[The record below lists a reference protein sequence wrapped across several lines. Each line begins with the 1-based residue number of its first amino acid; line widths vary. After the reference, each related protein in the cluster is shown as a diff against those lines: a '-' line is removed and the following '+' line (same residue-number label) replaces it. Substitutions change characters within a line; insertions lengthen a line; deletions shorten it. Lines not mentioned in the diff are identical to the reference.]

1 MTASRT
7 QTDAQTLLKQH
18 AAKVRFAAA
27 PPPSATT
34 LSAAYDVQDAFVALM
49 LAREG
54 PVAGYKIGLT
64 SPRMQAMCGI
74 DQPISGVVLAQRVR
88 SSGATLSRRAYGRL
102 GLEFEIAMRVGR
114 DATGG
119 GHSAHSVRAHVD
131 AVCAGIEI
139 VDDRNADYKTLDV
152 RGLVADNSWNE
163 GMVLSQWMSAW
174 PDLGAAEGV
183 VHANGQAVDRGFGRD
198 VLGDPFVALAWLANH
213 LRARGERLRAGQVV
227 MTGSLVPTRF
237 PLEDTAFRYELAGI
251 GSVSVKV
258 VA

>member
-7 QTDAQTLLKQH
+7 QVDAHALLEQH
-18 AAKVRFAAA
+18 AAKARFAPA
-27 PPPSATT
+27 PPASATT
-34 LSAAYDVQDAFVALM
+34 LPAAYDVQHAFVALM

-64 SPRMQAMCGI
+64 SPRMQALCGI
-74 DQPISGVVLAQRVR
+74 DQPISGVVLARRVR
-88 SSGATLSRRAYGRL
+88 RSGVTLTRRAYGRL
-102 GLEFEIAMRVGR
+102 GLEFEIAMRIGR
-114 DATGG
+114 DAPGAEHT
-119 GHSAHSVRAHVD
+119 AHGIRAHVD

-139 VDDRNADYKTLDV
+139 VDDRHADYKVLDV

-163 GMVLSQWMSAW
+163 GMVLSQWLSAW

-183 VHANGQAVDRGFGRD
+183 VHANGQPVDRGFGRD

-213 LRARGERLRAGQVV
+213 LHARGECLRAGQVV

-237 PLEDTAFRYELAGI
+237 PSEDTVFRYELAGI
-251 GSVSVKV
+251 GSVSVSV
-258 VA
+258 TA

>member
-7 QTDAQTLLKQH
+7 QADARSLFDQH
-18 AAKVRFAAA
+18 AAKLRFEAA
-27 PPPSATT
+27 PPSAATT
-34 LSAAYDVQDAFVALM
+34 LSTAYDVQDAFVALM
-49 LAREG
+49 RPREG

-88 SSGATLSRRAYGRL
+88 GSGATLSRSAYGRL
-102 GLEFEIAMRVGR
+102 GLEFEIAMRIGL
-114 DATGG
+114 DARGG
-119 GHSAHSVRAHVD
+119 NHTAHSVRAHVD

-139 VDDRNADYKTLDV
+139 VDDRNADYKALDV

-163 GMVLSQWMSAW
+163 GMVLSQWVSPW
-174 PDLGAAEGV
+174 PDLGAAVGV
-183 VHANGQAVDRGFGRD
+183 VHANDRAVDRGFGRD

-213 LRARGERLRAGQVV
+213 LHARGECLRAGQVV

-251 GSVSVKV
+251 GSASVNV
-258 VA
+258 IA

>member
-1 MTASRT
+1 MTGSPTEA
-7 QTDAQTLLKQH
+7 DARALLDQH
-18 AAKVRFAAA
+18 AAKARFAAA
-27 PPPSATT
+27 PPASATT
-34 LSAAYDVQDAFVALM
+34 LPAAYDVQRAFVALM
-49 LAREG
+49 LPREG

-88 SSGATLSRRAYGRL
+88 SSGSTLARSAYGRL
-102 GLEFEIAMRVGR
+102 GLEFEIAMRIGR
-114 DATGG
+114 DTSGG
-119 GHSAHSVRAHVD
+119 EHSAHSVRAQVD
-131 AVCAGIEI
+131 GVCAGIEI
-139 VDDRNADYKTLDV
+139 VDDRHADYKTLDV
-152 RGLVADNSWNE
+152 RGLVADNSWNA
-163 GMVLSQWMSAW
+163 GMVLSQWVSPW

-213 LRARGERLRAGQVV
+213 LHARGECLRAGQVV

-251 GSVSVKV
+251 GTVSVNV
-258 VA
+258 TA